1 MKKLLSVLLIGAMLL
16 GILVSCK
23 NDEKKNASLCDQYY
37 DETDV
42 VTNLVRMNISYTDS
56 NGKKQTGDI
65 VVELNPTAAPITV
78 KNFQKL
84 VGEGFYDGLIF
95 HRVIKDFM
103 IQGGDPKGNGTGGS
117 GTNIKGEFS
126 ANGISNPIQH
136 TRGVISMARS
146 QANDSASSQFF
157 IMHQDAPHLN
167 GQYAAFGKVV
177 FGIEMVDIIAGV
189 ATDRNDKPLNQVT
202 INYMTFVVPKGEKP
216 TEATTAAPS
225 TTAPVAT
232 EAPTTAP
239 TEEPTTSAQ

>member
-1 MKKLLSVLLIGAMLL
+1 MKRLLCVLLIGAMLL
-16 GILVSCK
+16 GALVSCK
-23 NDEKKNASLCDQYY
+23 NDKKSGSLCDQYY

-42 VTNLVRMNISYTDS
+42 TTNLVRMNISYTDA

-84 VGEGFYDGLIF
+84 VSEDFYDGLIF

-103 IQGGDPKGNGTGGS
+103 IQGGDPKGNGSGGS
-117 GTNIKGEFS
+117 ANNIKGEFS
-126 ANGISNPIQH
+126 ANGISNPISH
-136 TRGVISMARS
+136 TRGVISMARRGDS
-146 QANDSASSQFF
+146 YDSASSQFF
-157 IMHQDAPHLN
+157 IVHQDAPHLN

-189 ATDRNDKPLNQVT
+189 VTDRNDKPLNQVT

-216 TEATTAAPS
+216 TEATTNAPAP
-225 TTAPVAT
+225 TTSAT
-232 EAPTTAP
+232 EAPTAAP
-239 TEEPTTSAQ
+239 TEEPTTAQ